1 MFNFPI
7 SEISIGDLLFFY
19 KAKTNKQKNKNDDS
33 QMREAITAISFDYGN
48 AFHVAIIVDEQK
60 GNVIHA
66 SKNGV
71 IIQEI
76 QDVLKDLC
84 PEYAELCR
92 LKFKN
97 EWKKAA
103 VNWALKQLGSGYNDL
118 FSPNCIN
125 SEGKRA
131 FYCCQLA
138 VKAYAETN
146 EQNMGVSPF
155 PKHELNFLDAKGEIL
170 QFWIDYYRK
179 LSPQNAQPPQGQPGS
194 HPSKLRSSQF
204 LTSVAVQY
212 FYEFVEN
219 PIDRMRK
226 FTIPKDLLSALH
238 FVNGARI
245 NLAAGKLFQIIEPRN
260 GNLLAE
266 CKSATGPDVSLAVRV
281 ASGAQNEWRKT
292 SWIDRQ
298 QILNRT
304 AILLREHVNELSGW
318 EVRDNG
324 KPISETKADILSC
337 ADTFEYFAGVRLS
350 GEHFPYDEH
359 NERFAYTRR
368 EPYGVVGAI
377 GAWNYPIQ
385 TATWKIAPAI
395 ACGNS
400 IVYKPSPL
408 SPISSVLLALLLQC
422 AGLPDGVV
430 NILQGE
436 AETGTAL
443 CESPLIRKVSFTGS
457 VETGKSIAKACAG
470 QNLKPVTLELGGK
483 SACIILEDAIMEVA
497 VHGAMLANFLSQGQ
511 VCSNASKILVHRS
524 LLNEFTKIVTDRTEN
539 LRIGDPLN
547 DKTHV
552 GACISLEHLLK
563 VQSFIDGALKEGAKL
578 LTGGEKIN
586 IQGLEGGF
594 YLSPCIL
601 TDIRPDMRVYKEEIF
616 GPVMLI
622 IPFDNEEEALKMAN
636 DTEFGLAG
644 GIFTRDLRKAHSFA
658 SKMQAGNIYINSYND
673 VHPHVPFGGF
683 NQSGYG
689 RENGEAAIWNYTQIK
704 SVYVNISNELNNP
717 FI

>member
-1 MFNFPI
+1 MFIFPLPN
-7 SEISIGDLLFFY
+7 ISIGDLLFFY
-19 KAKTNKQKNKNDDS
+19 KAKTAQQKNRDDDS
-33 QMREAITAISFDYGN
+33 QMREAISAVSFDYGN
-48 AFHVAIIVDEQK
+48 AFHVGIIVDEQK
-60 GNVIHA
+60 GRVIHA
-66 SKNGV
+66 AKDGV
-71 IIQEI
+71 VVQNIE
-76 QDVLKDLC
+76 DALKDLS
-84 PEYAELCR
+84 PEYAELCHVE
-92 LKFKN
+92 LKS
-97 EWKKAA
+97 EWKRAA
-103 VNWALKQLGSGYNDL
+103 ISWALKQLGSGYNDL
-118 FSPNCIN
+118 FSPDCIN

-138 VKAYAETN
+138 VKSYAETN
-146 EQNMGVSPF
+146 DQDKGLSPF
-155 PKHELNFLDAKGEIL
+155 PKHELNFLDSKGEL
-170 QFWIDYYRK
+170 LPFWLDYYRK
-179 LSPQNAQPPQGQPGS
+179 LSPQNPHPPQGQPGS
-194 HPSKLRSSQF
+194 HPSKLRSSQL
-204 LTSVAVQY
+204 LTSIAIQH

-219 PIDRMRK
+219 PIERMRK
-226 FTIPKDLLSALH
+226 FTVPNDLLAALH

-245 NLAAGKLFQIIEPRN
+245 NLVAGKLFKIIEPRN

-266 CKSATGPDVSLAVRV
+266 CKSATGPDITLAVRV
-281 ASGAQNEWRKT
+281 AFGAQKEWGKT

-324 KPISETKADILSC
+324 KPISEAKADILSC
-337 ADTFEYFAGVRLS
+337 ADTFEYFAGVRLA
-350 GEHFPYDEH
+350 GEHFPYDEQ

-385 TATWKIAPAI
+385 TASWKIAPAI

-408 SPISSVLLALLLQC
+408 APISSVLLALLLQC

-436 AETGTAL
+436 AETGAAL
-443 CESPLIRKVSFTGS
+443 CVSPLIRKVSFTGS
-457 VETGKSIAKACAG
+457 VETGKAIAKACASE
-470 QNLKPVTLELGGK
+470 NIKPVTLELGGK
-483 SACIILEDAIMEVA
+483 SACIVLEDAVMEVA

-511 VCSNASKILVHRS
+511 VCSNASKILVHKS
-524 LLNEFTKIVTDRTEN
+524 LLDEFTKIVVDRTEN

-552 GACISLEHLLK
+552 GACISLEHLQK

-578 LTGGEKIN
+578 LTGGERIN

-622 IPFDNEEEALKMAN
+622 IPFDNDEEALKMAN

-644 GIFTRDLRKAHSFA
+644 GIFTRDLRKAHLFA
-658 SKMQAGNIYINSYND
+658 SKMKAGNIYINSYND

-704 SVYVNISNELNNP
+704 SVYINVSNELNNP
-717 FI
+717 FT

>member
-1 MFNFPI
+1 MFIFPLPN
-7 SEISIGDLLFFY
+7 ISIGDLLFFY
-19 KAKTNKQKNKNDDS
+19 KAKTAQQKNRDDDS
-33 QMREAITAISFDYGN
+33 QMREAISAVSFDYGN
-48 AFHVAIIVDEQK
+48 AFHVEDA
-60 GNVIHA
+60 
-66 SKNGV
+66 
-71 IIQEI
+71 
-76 QDVLKDLC
+76 LKDLS
-84 PEYAELCR
+84 PEYAELCHVE
-92 LKFKN
+92 LKS
-97 EWKKAA
+97 EWKRAA
-103 VNWALKQLGSGYNDL
+103 ISWALKQLGSGYNDL
-118 FSPNCIN
+118 FSPDCIN

-138 VKAYAETN
+138 VKSYAETN
-146 EQNMGVSPF
+146 DQDKGLSPF
-155 PKHELNFLDAKGEIL
+155 PKHELNFLDSKGEL
-170 QFWIDYYRK
+170 LPFWLDYYRK
-179 LSPQNAQPPQGQPGS
+179 LSPQNPHPPQGQPGS
-194 HPSKLRSSQF
+194 HPSKLRSSQL
-204 LTSVAVQY
+204 LTSIAIQH

-219 PIDRMRK
+219 PIERMRK
-226 FTIPKDLLSALH
+226 FTVPNDLLAALH

-245 NLAAGKLFQIIEPRN
+245 NLVAGKLFKIIEPRN

-266 CKSATGPDVSLAVRV
+266 CKSATGPDITLAVRV
-281 ASGAQNEWRKT
+281 AFGAQKEWGKT
-292 SWIDRQ
+292 
-298 QILNRT
+298 
-304 AILLREHVNELSGW
+304 EHVNELSGW

-324 KPISETKADILSC
+324 KPISEAKADILSC
-337 ADTFEYFAGVRLS
+337 ADTFEYFAGVRLA
-350 GEHFPYDEH
+350 GEHFPYDEQ

-377 GAWNYPIQ
+377 AS
-385 TATWKIAPAI
+385 WKIAPAI

-408 SPISSVLLALLLQC
+408 APISSVLLALLLQC

-436 AETGTAL
+436 AETGAAL
-443 CESPLIRKVSFTGS
+443 CVSPLVRKVSFTGS
-457 VETGKSIAKACAG
+457 VETGKAIAKACASE
-470 QNLKPVTLELGGK
+470 NIKPVTLELGGK
-483 SACIILEDAIMEVA
+483 R
-497 VHGAMLANFLSQGQ
+497 Q
-511 VCSNASKILVHRS
+511 VCSNASKILVHKS
-524 LLNEFTKIVTDRTEN
+524 LLDEFTKMVVDRTEN

-547 DKTHV
+547 NKTHV
-552 GACISLEHLLK
+552 GACISLEHLQK
-563 VQSFIDGALKEGAKL
+563 VQSFIDGAVKEGAKL
-578 LTGGEKIN
+578 LTGGERIN

-622 IPFDNEEEALKMAN
+622 IPFDNDEEALKMAN

-644 GIFTRDLRKAHSFA
+644 GIFTRDLRKAHLFA

-704 SVYVNISNELNNP
+704 SVYINVSNELNNP
-717 FI
+717 FT